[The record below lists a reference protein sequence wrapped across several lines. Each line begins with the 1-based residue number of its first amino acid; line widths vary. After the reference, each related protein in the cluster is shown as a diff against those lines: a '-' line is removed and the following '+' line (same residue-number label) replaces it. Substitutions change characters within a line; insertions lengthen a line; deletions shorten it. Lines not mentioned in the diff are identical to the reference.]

1 MKALGLAIE
10 ELVKI
15 TAMYGL
21 STQGSLAKFIGA
33 VIAEDKDVAHKHW
46 MRMSDVHR
54 HLDDV
59 DCDEIEGWLTSK
71 QTYK

>member
-10 ELVKI
+10 ELIKI

-33 VIAEDKDVAHKHW
+33 VIAEDKDVANVHW
-46 MRMSDVHR
+46 MRMSDVRR

-59 DCDEIEGWLTSK
+59 DCEEIEGWLTSIVK
-71 QTYK
+71 